1 MTLDKN
7 LNCYGEYG
15 RDGYLLNPWEFATH
29 RHYKFAWPI
38 AIIIF
43 CDYELFTQC
52 DGKICFTIFI
62 CFTAPTII
70 ALNTSLA
77 IQRVLRKVNR
87 DNSLEGG

>member
-1 MTLDKN
+1 MTLGKN

-15 RDGYLLNPWEFATH
+15 GDGYLLNPWEFATH
-29 RHYKFAWPI
+29 TKFAWPI

-43 CDYELFTQC
+43 CYYEFFTQY
-52 DGKICFTIFI
+52 DGKICFTFF

-87 DNSLEGG
+87 DNNLEGG

>member
-1 MTLDKN
+1 MTLGKN
-7 LNCYGEYG
+7 LKCYGEYG

-43 CDYELFTQC
+43 CDYEFFAQH
-52 DGKICFTIFI
+52 DGKICFKIFGL
-62 CFTAPTII
+62 AASTII

-87 DNSLEGG
+87 DNNLQGE